1 MELQDAEAYVKVVT
15 RRTST
20 KDALAWLGEE
30 RAVSRPID
38 LPTLL
43 ASLLSIEDQAP
54 TADVRGLA
62 GRVIRQVCRAE
73 VVSGLDPSQELLAL
87 DEVLRPAQ
95 YRAALDA
102 LAARTATRTLT
113 SVTLAAVISAQH
125 DDRNVVTALCA
136 AAGLSYRDLRARV
149 QDASV
154 PTDLRGRWKND
165 QLKAVFDVIDAVI
178 TGRVTASSPAA
189 HPARPVEHLLPDI
202 DDNEPGRRRGWALVE
217 QMRVHGVPY
226 ELLLTQRA
234 VGSAWVSHR
243 SSTGKKVQ
251 AAVTTSLC
259 ELLDERSVPFY
270 RLAMNAASRELLTRV
285 GANPATA
292 AEDGRNEGGQLAVLV
307 HSPALT
313 HAVAVSVARD
323 GGTARKSGARLGTL
337 PARLGI
343 ACSVVLVGPGWAER
357 NTTAELVRPF
367 NGRIYTERT
376 VAELAD
382 ALSAMVAQG
391 GGVAP
396 TGQNGAAQPA
406 GLVDDPLEVRS

>member
-1 MELQDAEAYVKVVT
+1 MDLQDAEAYIRRVT
-15 RRTST
+15 RRSST
-20 KDALAWLGEE
+20 RDALAWLSEE
-30 RAVSRPID
+30 RAVSQPID
-38 LPTLL
+38 LPNLL
-43 ASLLSIEDQAP
+43 ASLLTIEDQAP
-54 TADVRGLA
+54 VADVQGLA

-73 VVSGLDPSQELLAL
+73 VVSELDPSQELLAL

-95 YRAALDA
+95 YRAALDT

-113 SVTLAAVISAQH
+113 SVTLAAVIAAQQ

-149 QDASV
+149 RGASV
-154 PTDLRGRWKND
+154 PTDLCGKWKND

-189 HPARPVEHLLPDI
+189 QPARPVEHLLPEI
-202 DDNEPGRRRGWALVE
+202 DDEPGRQRGWALVE
-217 QMRVHGVPY
+217 QMRAHGVPY
-226 ELLLTQRA
+226 EILLTQRA
-234 VGSAWVSHR
+234 VGSAWVAHR

-251 AAVTTSLC
+251 AAVTASLC
-259 ELLDERSVPFY
+259 ELLDERPVPY
-270 RLAMNAASRELLTRV
+270 RRLAMDGASRELLTRV
-285 GANPATA
+285 GANPAAA
-292 AEDGRNEGGQLAVLV
+292 AENGRNEGGQLAVLV
-307 HSPALT
+307 HSPTVT

-357 NTTAELVRPF
+357 NTTAELARPF
-367 NGRIYTERT
+367 DGRIYTERT

-382 ALSAMVAQG
+382 ALAAMVAEG
-391 GGVAP
+391 GGVIP
-396 TGQNGAAQPA
+396 TGQDSGAQPVE
-406 GLVDDPLEVRS
+406 LVIDPLEVRS

>member
-1 MELQDAEAYVKVVT
+1 MELQDAEAYVRQVT

-20 KDALAWLGEE
+20 EDALAWLSEE
-30 RAVSRPID
+30 RAVPRPIH
-38 LPTLL
+38 LPNLL
-43 ASLLSIEDQAP
+43 ASLLTIEEEEAS
-54 TADVRGLA
+54 TADVQALA

-73 VVSGLDPSQELLAL
+73 VVSELDPSQELLGL
-87 DEVLRPAQ
+87 DEILRPVQ

-102 LAARTATRTLT
+102 LAGRTATRTLA
-113 SVTLAAVISAQH
+113 SVTLAAVIAAQQ

-149 QDASV
+149 RDTSV
-154 PTDLRGRWKND
+154 PTDLRGKWKND

-189 HPARPVEHLLPDI
+189 QPARPVEHLLPDL
-202 DDNEPGRRRGWALVE
+202 DEEPGRQHGWALVE

-234 VGSAWVSHR
+234 VGSAWVAHR

-251 AAVTTSLC
+251 TAVTTSLC
-259 ELLDERSVPFY
+259 ELLDERSVPY
-270 RLAMNAASRELLTRV
+270 HRLSMNAASRELLTRV
-285 GANPATA
+285 GANPAAA

-307 HSPALT
+307 ESATLT

-343 ACSVVLVGPGWAER
+343 DCSVVLVGPGWAER

-367 NGRIYTERT
+367 YGRIYTERT
-376 VAELAD
+376 VPELAD
-382 ALSAMVAQG
+382 ALSAMVAPG
-391 GGVAP
+391 ESVIP
-396 TGQNGAAQPA
+396 TGQNGDAQPA
-406 GLVDDPLEVRS
+406 ASGDDPLEAPS

>member
-1 MELQDAEAYVKVVT
+1 MELQDAEAYVRQVT

-20 KDALAWLGEE
+20 KDALAWLSEE
-30 RAVSRPID
+30 RAVARPID
-38 LPTLL
+38 LPDLL
-43 ASLLSIEDQAP
+43 ASLLTIEDQAA
-54 TADVRGLA
+54 ADVQGLA
-62 GRVIRQVCRAE
+62 SRVIRQVCRAE
-73 VVSGLDPSQELLAL
+73 VVSELDPSQELLAL

-102 LAARTATRTLT
+102 LAARTATRSLA
-113 SVTLAAVISAQH
+113 SVTLAAVIAAQQ

-149 QDASV
+149 RDASV
-154 PTDLRGRWKND
+154 PTDLRGKWKND

-178 TGRVTASSPAA
+178 TGRVTASSPTAQ
-189 HPARPVEHLLPDI
+189 PARPVEHLLPDI
-202 DDNEPGRRRGWALVE
+202 DDEPGRQRGWALVE
-217 QMRVHGVPY
+217 EMRVNGVPY

-234 VGSAWVSHR
+234 VGSAWVAHR

-259 ELLDERSVPFY
+259 ELLDERAVPY
-270 RLAMNAASRELLTRV
+270 HRLAMNAASRELLTRV
-285 GANPATA
+285 GANPAAA

-307 HSPALT
+307 TTSTLT

-323 GGTARKSGARLGTL
+323 GGTARKSGARLSTL

-357 NTTAELVRPF
+357 NTTAELARPF
-367 NGRIYTERT
+367 SGRIYTERT
-376 VAELAD
+376 VRELAD
-382 ALSAMVAQG
+382 ALSAMVTQG
-391 GGVAP
+391 EGVIPA
-396 TGQNGAAQPA
+396 GQNGGAQPA
-406 GLVDDPLEVRS
+406 EPADDPREARP

>member
-1 MELQDAEAYVKVVT
+1 LELQDAEAYIRQVT
-15 RRTST
+15 QRTT
-20 KDALAWLGEE
+20 AKDALAWLAEE
-30 RAVSRPID
+30 RAVPRPID
-38 LPTLL
+38 LPNLL
-43 ASLLSIEDQAP
+43 ASLLTIEDQAL
-54 TADVRGLA
+54 TTDLRGLA
-62 GRVIRQVCRAE
+62 SRVIRQVCRSE
-73 VVSGLDPSQELLAL
+73 VVSELDPSQELLAL

-102 LAARTATRTLT
+102 LAARTATRTLA
-113 SVTLAAVISAQH
+113 SVTLAAVIAAQQ

-149 QDASV
+149 RDASV
-154 PTDLRGRWKND
+154 PTDLRGKWKND

-178 TGRVTASSPAA
+178 TGQVTASSPTAQ
-189 HPARPVEHLLPDI
+189 PARPVEHLLPEI
-202 DDNEPGRRRGWALVE
+202 DDEPERLRGWALVE
-217 QMRVHGVPY
+217 QMRAHGVPY

-234 VGSAWVSHR
+234 VGSAWVAHR

-259 ELLDERSVPFY
+259 ELLDKRSVPY
-270 RLAMNAASRELLTRV
+270 HRLAMNAASRDLLTRV
-285 GANPATA
+285 GANPTAA

-357 NTTAELVRPF
+357 NTTAELARPF

-376 VAELAD
+376 VPELAD
-382 ALSAMVAQG
+382 ALSGMVAQG
-391 GGVAP
+391 ESLVP
-396 TGQNGAAQPA
+396 VEQNRGTQSTAS
-406 GLVDDPLEVRS
+406 VDGPSEAHP

>member
-1 MELQDAEAYVKVVT
+1 MELQDAEAYVRRVT
-15 RRTST
+15 QRLST
-20 KDALAWLGEE
+20 RDALAWLSED
-30 RAVSRPID
+30 RAVSQPID
-38 LPTLL
+38 LPNLL
-43 ASLLSIEDQAP
+43 ASLLAIEDQSSV
-54 TADVRGLA
+54 TDVQGLA

-73 VVSGLDPSQELLAL
+73 VISELDPSQELLAL

-95 YRAALDA
+95 YRAALDT
-102 LAARTATRTLT
+102 LAARTATRTLE
-113 SVTLAAVISAQH
+113 SVTLAAVIAAQH

-149 QDASV
+149 RGTSV
-154 PTDLRGRWKND
+154 PTDLRGKWKND
-165 QLKAVFDVIDAVI
+165 QLKAVFDVIDVVI

-189 HPARPVEHLLPDI
+189 QPARPVEHLLPEI
-202 DDNEPGRRRGWALVE
+202 DDEPGRQCGWALVE
-217 QMRVHGVPY
+217 QMRAHGVPY

-234 VGSAWVSHR
+234 VGSAWVAHR

-259 ELLDERSVPFY
+259 ELLDERSVPY
-270 RLAMNAASRELLTRV
+270 DRIAMDRASRELLTRV
-285 GANPATA
+285 GANPTA
-292 AEDGRNEGGQLAVLV
+292 AAKDGRNEGGQLAVLV
-307 HSPALT
+307 HSATLT

-337 PARLGI
+337 PTRLGI

-357 NTTAELVRPF
+357 NTTAELARPF

-382 ALSAMVAQG
+382 ALNAMVTKG
-391 GGVAP
+391 GDVIP
-396 TGQNGAAQPA
+396 TQENDDAQPA
-406 GLVDDPLEVRS
+406 ELFDDPLEVRS